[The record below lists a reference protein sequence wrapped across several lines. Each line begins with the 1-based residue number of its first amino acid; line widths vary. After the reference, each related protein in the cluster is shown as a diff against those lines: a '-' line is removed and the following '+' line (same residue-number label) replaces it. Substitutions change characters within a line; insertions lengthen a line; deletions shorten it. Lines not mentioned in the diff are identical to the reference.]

1 MKEARGEGAGAAPEH
16 PQLEA
21 LPEWPVRTVAV
32 LATVDE
38 RPHAIPVSAPI
49 RAGDRRILIS
59 LSRGRGSLAR
69 LRARK
74 ECALLVLAEGNV
86 AFTAH
91 GGAQVVEDPMEADPD
106 YAAVAI
112 EVDRI
117 DDHRQAA
124 FAVDGGVSRT
134 WLDETEQRAL
144 GARVKALQSLARE
157 P

>member
-1 MKEARGEGAGAAPEH
+1 MKDARGEGAGAAPEH

-59 LSRGRGSLAR
+59 LNRGRASLAR
-69 LRARK
+69 LRTRE
-74 ECALLVLAEGNV
+74 ECALLVLAEGDV
-86 AFTAH
+86 AFTAR
-91 GGAQVVEDPMEADPD
+91 GRAQVVEDPMEADPD

-112 EVDRI
+112 SVDGI

-124 FAVDGGVSRT
+124 FAVDDGVSRT
-134 WLDETEQRAL
+134 WLDEGEQRAL
-144 GARVKALQSLARE
+144 GARVKALQSLATE